1 MISFLQVEG
10 LRKSFGDLELFE
22 DLKFGI
28 DKGEKVAIVA
38 RNGAGKTTL
47 LNILSSVDSA
57 DSGSV
62 VFRNDITIAF
72 LPQEPKLDSK
82 KTIIEEIHAS
92 SHDIYTAL
100 TEYNSALESDNPN
113 RIQKS
118 MEAMDSL
125 NAWDFE
131 TRANQILGQLKI
143 YDTTQI
149 IGSLSGGQQKRV
161 ALASVIMKNP
171 DFLILDEPTNHL
183 DLDMIEWLEEYLCNA
198 SVTLLMVTHDR
209 YFLDRIC
216 SVILE
221 IDDKQMYSYKGN
233 YSYYLEKRAER
244 IEIAR
249 SSADKAKNLMR
260 TEQEWMRRM
269 PKARGTKAKSR
280 VDAFSDLK
288 EAASYKKVE
297 KDININ
303 IQQSR
308 MGKKILEVKNLNK
321 AFGDV
326 VILKDFSYL
335 FNRYEK
341 IGIVGDNGTGKSTFV
356 NIITDTLKPDSG
368 LVDVGQTISFGYYN
382 QKGINFNPTDKVI
395 DVVREIAEV
404 VTLGDGT
411 VMGVTQFLTYFLFP
425 PDTHYSFIEKL
436 SGGEKRRLYLLT
448 VLMRNP
454 NFLILDEP
462 TNDLDIMTLNVLE
475 DYLQSFGGCVIII
488 SHDRFFMDKVV
499 DHLFVFNGNGDIKDY
514 PGNYTQY
521 RDYKLDKEQQEKE
534 AAKKIEVVKE
544 KPVKT
549 QTVSNKKSFKE
560 KMEFEKL
567 EKDMSALETQISTLE
582 QELSSGSLSS
592 DDIAAKS
599 ILYQESKDSLEEM
612 ELRWLELS
620 EKD

>member
-47 LNILSSVDSA
+47 LNILSNVDSA
-57 DSGSV
+57 DKGSV
-62 VFRNDITIAF
+62 IFRNDITIAF
-72 LPQEPKLDSK
+72 LPQEPNLDPK
-82 KTIIEEIHAS
+82 KSIIEEIHAS
-92 SHDIYTAL
+92 SEEVYKAL
-100 TEYNSALESDNPN
+100 NSYNKALESGNADS
-113 RIQKS
+113 IQKS
-118 MEAMDSL
+118 MEAMDLL

-143 YDTTQI
+143 YDTSQK
-149 IGSLSGGQQKRV
+149 IGTLSGGQQKRV
-161 ALASVIMKNP
+161 ALASVILQNP

-198 SVTLLMVTHDR
+198 TITLLMVTHDR

-216 SVILE
+216 NLILE

-249 SSADKAKNLMR
+249 AGADKAKNLLR

-280 VDAFSDLK
+280 IDSFYDLK
-288 EAASYKKVE
+288 DAASYKKVE

-303 IQQSR
+303 IQQTR
-308 MGKKILEVKNLNK
+308 MGKKILEVKNLYK
-321 AFGDV
+321 SFGDK
-326 VILKDFSYL
+326 VILNDFSYL
-335 FNRYEK
+335 FNRGEK

-368 LVDVGQTISFGYYN
+368 LVDVGQTIKFGYYS
-382 QKGINFNPTDKVI
+382 QKGIDFNPTDKVI

-404 VTLGDGT
+404 VTLGDGSI
-411 VMGVTQFLTYFLFP
+411 MSITQFLTYFLFP
-425 PDTHYSFIEKL
+425 PDTHYAFIEKL

-448 VLMRNP
+448 VLMQNP

-475 DYLQSFGGCVIII
+475 EYLQTFNGCVIII

-499 DHLFVFNGNGDIKDY
+499 DHLFAFNGNGDIKDF

-521 RDYKLDKEQQEKE
+521 RDYKLEKEQLEKE
-534 AAKKIEVVKE
+534 AKQPVAQKE
-544 KPVKT
+544 KPKKAP
-549 QTVSNKKSFKE
+549 QVSNKKSFKE

-567 EKDMSALETQISTLE
+567 EKEIEELETLIATLE
-582 QELSSGSLSS
+582 EELSSGTLSG
-592 DDIAAKS
+592 DEITEKS
-599 ILYQESKDSLEEM
+599 ILYQQSKDSLEEK

>member
-47 LNILSSVDSA
+47 LNILSNVDSA
-57 DSGSV
+57 DKGSV
-62 VFRNDITIAF
+62 IFRNDITIAF
-72 LPQEPKLDSK
+72 LPQEPNLDPK
-82 KTIIEEIHAS
+82 KSIIEEIHAS
-92 SHDIYTAL
+92 SEEVYKAL
-100 TEYNSALESDNPN
+100 NSYNKALESGNADS
-113 RIQKS
+113 IQKS
-118 MEAMDSL
+118 MEAMDLL

-143 YDTTQI
+143 YDTSQK
-149 IGSLSGGQQKRV
+149 IGTLSGGQQKRV
-161 ALASVIMKNP
+161 ALASVILQNP

-198 SVTLLMVTHDR
+198 TITLLMVTHDR

-216 SVILE
+216 NLILE

-249 SSADKAKNLMR
+249 AGADKAKNLLR

-280 VDAFSDLK
+280 IDSFYELK
-288 EAASYKKVE
+288 DAASYKKVE

-303 IQQSR
+303 IQQTR
-308 MGKKILEVKNLNK
+308 MGKKILEVKNLYK
-321 AFGDV
+321 SFGDK

-335 FNRYEK
+335 FNRGEK

-368 LVDVGQTISFGYYN
+368 LVDVGQTIQFGYYS
-382 QKGINFNPTDKVI
+382 QKGIEFNPNDKVI

-404 VTLGDGT
+404 VTLGDGSI
-411 VMGVTQFLTYFLFP
+411 MSITQFLTYFLFP
-425 PDTHYSFIEKL
+425 PDTHYAFIEKL

-448 VLMRNP
+448 VLMQNP

-475 DYLQSFGGCVIII
+475 DYLQTFNGCVIII

-499 DHLFVFNGNGDIKDY
+499 DHLFAFNGNGDIKDF

-521 RDYKLDKEQQEKE
+521 RGYKLEKEQLEKE
-534 AAKKIEVVKE
+534 TKQPVAPKE
-544 KPVKT
+544 KPKKAP
-549 QTVSNKKSFKE
+549 QVSNKKSFKE

-567 EKDMSALETQISTLE
+567 EKEIEELEKLIATLE
-582 QELSSGSLSS
+582 EELSSGTLSG
-592 DDIAAKS
+592 DEITEKS
-599 ILYQESKDSLEEM
+599 ILYQQSKDSLEEK

>member
-47 LNILSSVDSA
+47 LNILSNVDSA
-57 DSGSV
+57 DKGSV
-62 VFRNDITIAF
+62 IFRNDITIAF
-72 LPQEPKLDSK
+72 LPQEPNLDPK
-82 KTIIEEIHAS
+82 KSIIEEIHAS
-92 SHDIYTAL
+92 SEEVYKAL
-100 TEYNSALESDNPN
+100 NSYNKALESGNADS
-113 RIQKS
+113 IQKS
-118 MEAMDSL
+118 MEAMDLL

-143 YDTTQI
+143 YDTSQK
-149 IGSLSGGQQKRV
+149 IGTLSGGQQKRV
-161 ALASVIMKNP
+161 ALASVILQNP

-198 SVTLLMVTHDR
+198 TITLLMVTHDR

-216 SVILE
+216 NLILE

-249 SSADKAKNLMR
+249 AGADKAKNLLR

-280 VDAFSDLK
+280 IDSFYELK
-288 EAASYKKVE
+288 DAASYKKVE

-303 IQQSR
+303 IQQTR
-308 MGKKILEVKNLNK
+308 MGKKILEVKNLYK
-321 AFGDV
+321 SFGDK

-335 FNRYEK
+335 FNRGEK

-368 LVDVGQTISFGYYN
+368 LVDVGQTIQFGYYS
-382 QKGINFNPTDKVI
+382 QKGIEFNPNDKVI

-404 VTLGDGT
+404 VTLGDGSI
-411 VMGVTQFLTYFLFP
+411 MSITQFLTYFLFP
-425 PDTHYSFIEKL
+425 PDTHYAFIEKL

-448 VLMRNP
+448 VLMQNP

-475 DYLQSFGGCVIII
+475 DYLQTFNGCVIII

-499 DHLFVFNGNGDIKDY
+499 DHLFAFNGNGDIKDF

-521 RDYKLDKEQQEKE
+521 RDYKLEKEQLEKE
-534 AAKKIEVVKE
+534 TKQPVAPKE
-544 KPVKT
+544 KPKKAP
-549 QTVSNKKSFKE
+549 QVSNKKSFKE

-567 EKDMSALETQISTLE
+567 EKEIEELEKLIATLE
-582 QELSSGSLSS
+582 EELSSGTLSG
-592 DDIAAKS
+592 DEITEKS
-599 ILYQESKDSLEEM
+599 ILYQQSKDSLEEK

>member
-47 LNILSSVDSA
+47 LNILSNVDSA
-57 DSGSV
+57 DKGSV
-62 VFRNDITIAF
+62 IFRNDIKIAF
-72 LPQEPKLDSK
+72 LPQEPNLDPNKS
-82 KTIIEEIHAS
+82 IIEEIHAS
-92 SHDIYTAL
+92 SEDIY
-100 TEYNSALESDNPN
+100 SALNSYNKALENGNADS
-113 RIQKS
+113 IQKS
-118 MEAMDSL
+118 MEAMDLL

-143 YDTTQI
+143 YDTSQK
-149 IGSLSGGQQKRV
+149 IGTLSGGQQKRV
-161 ALASVIMKNP
+161 ALASVILQNP

-198 SVTLLMVTHDR
+198 TITLLMVTHDR

-216 SVILE
+216 NLILE

-249 SSADKAKNLMR
+249 AGADKAKNLLR

-280 VDAFSDLK
+280 IDSFYELK
-288 EAASYKKVE
+288 DAASYKKVE

-303 IQQSR
+303 IQQTR
-308 MGKKILEVKNLNK
+308 MGKKILEVKNLYK
-321 AFGDV
+321 SFGDK

-335 FNRYEK
+335 FNRGEK

-368 LVDVGQTISFGYYN
+368 LVDVGQTIQFGYYS
-382 QKGINFNPTDKVI
+382 QKGIEFNPNDKVI

-404 VTLGDGT
+404 VTLGDGSI
-411 VMGVTQFLTYFLFP
+411 MSITQFLTYFLFP
-425 PDTHYSFIEKL
+425 PDTHYAFIEKL

-448 VLMRNP
+448 VLMQNP

-475 DYLQSFGGCVIII
+475 DYLQTFNGCVIII

-499 DHLFVFNGNGDIKDY
+499 DHLFAFNGNGDIKDF

-521 RDYKLDKEQQEKE
+521 RDYKLEKEQLEKE
-534 AAKKIEVVKE
+534 TKQPVAPKE
-544 KPVKT
+544 KPKKAP
-549 QTVSNKKSFKE
+549 QVSNKKSFKE

-567 EKDMSALETQISTLE
+567 EKEIEELEKLIATLE
-582 QELSSGSLSS
+582 EELSSGTLSG
-592 DDIAAKS
+592 DEITEKS
-599 ILYQESKDSLEEM
+599 ILYQQSKDSLEEK